1 MQNPDV
7 LRLALGVREGI
18 VNISVA
24 GDAEQVRESQL
35 QSMQSETMDE
45 SSVTHDETTAQ
56 LHEASIQV
64 ESELASPMSE
74 FSRPD
79 SSVESEG
86 DETGKDAG
94 GDAPEVCIALLCMSA
109 TKHLTALPCIY
120 VYTYIYVYIYNVY
133 ACNTVQHACMY

>member
-18 VNISVA
+18 VSISVA

-35 QSMQSETMDE
+35 QSMQSETMD
-45 SSVTHDETTAQ
+45 SVTYDETTGQ
-56 LHEASIQV
+56 LHEASILV

-74 FSRPD
+74 FARPD

-86 DETGKDAG
+86 DEMGKDAG
-94 GDAPEVCIALLCMSA
+94 GDAPEVYIALLCM
-109 TKHLTALPCIY
+109 
-120 VYTYIYVYIYNVY
+120 
-133 ACNTVQHACMY
+133 